1 MRRDHITSSFFELG
15 YVSND
20 TTLSNTLSITYLAYD
35 TSRRRQQTSLRPQLI
50 RNTERESVRV
60 LPAENR

>member
-1 MRRDHITSSFFELG
+1 MRLDHITSSFFELG

-20 TTLSNTLSITYLAYD
+20 TTLSNTLDTNLAYD

-60 LPAENR
+60 LPDKIR